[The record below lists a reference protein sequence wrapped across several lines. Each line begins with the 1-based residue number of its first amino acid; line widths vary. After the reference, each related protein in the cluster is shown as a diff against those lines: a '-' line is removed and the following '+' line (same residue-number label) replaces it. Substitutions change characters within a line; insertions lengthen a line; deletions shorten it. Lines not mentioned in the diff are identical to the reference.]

1 MNTKQTSKNIF
12 IIGIFQ
18 IKGLTFKC
26 ISATDVSHDTL
37 MSINLNDIAILRL
50 NSADYRCII
59 EGISKSDAVNLL
71 KNADLTKKRAV
82 L

>member
-1 MNTKQTSKNIF
+1 
-12 IIGIFQ
+12 
-18 IKGLTFKC
+18 
-26 ISATDVSHDTL
+26 
-37 MSINLNDIAILRL
+37 MSINLNVITILRL

-71 KNADLTKKRAV
+71 KNAELTKKRAV